1 MPTRSL
7 TFVLSVLAVLGA
19 GENAIKGHYAGAW
32 SGTSGASG
40 AFELSVA
47 IAADKPKCEISFT
60 YAGEKVKT
68 TVTLCKTSASN
79 IEAQY
84 DFDVDGNRL
93 QSTIRGEL
101 KDNALTGKYQTKALA
116 DGSAV
121 DEGDWKAAP
130 AQ

>member
-1 MPTRSL
+1 MPTRWL

-19 GENAIKGHYAGAW
+19 GESAIKGHYAGSW
-32 SGTSGASG
+32 SGASGASG

-68 TVTLCKTSASN
+68 TVTLCKTSGPN

-93 QSTIRGEL
+93 QSTIHGEL
-101 KDNALTGKYQTKALA
+101 KDNALTGKYHTQALT

>member
-7 TFVLSVLAVLGA
+7 TFLLSVVVMLGA
-19 GENAIKGHYAGAW
+19 GESAIKGHYAGAW

-60 YAGEKVKT
+60 YGGEKVKT

>member
-7 TFVLSVLAVLGA
+7 TFLLSVVVMLGA
-19 GENAIKGHYAGAW
+19 GESAIKGHYAGSW
-32 SGTSGASG
+32 SGASGASG

-47 IAADKPKCEISFT
+47 MAADKPKCEISFT

-93 QSTIRGEL
+93 QSTIHGEL

-121 DEGDWKAAP
+121 DEGDWKAEP
-130 AQ
+130 AH

>member
-1 MPTRSL
+1 
-7 TFVLSVLAVLGA
+7 VLGA
-19 GENAIKGHYAGAW
+19 GEGANKGHYVGVW
-32 SGTSGASG
+32 SGASGASG

-47 IAADKPKCEISFT
+47 LAADQPKCEISFT
-60 YAGEKVKT
+60 YAGEKVRT

-93 QSTIRGEL
+93 QSTIHGEL
-101 KDNALTGKYQTKALA
+101 KGSALTGKYQTKALA